1 MFGQNILAKANYDLK
16 GSLNVNSIFSTIQ
29 GEGPFSGVPA
39 LFIRLQGCSLRCFW
53 CDTEFDSG
61 ITYRLDKLEDYVYK
75 HSPASVAFCN
85 KRPLIVITGGEPLL
99 QADLPVFVKKLI
111 DNNYRIQIETSGTV
125 WQPGFD
131 VLVDDKNYGDHITFV
146 VSPKTGDL
154 HSRIYRVA
162 DCFKYIIKSGEVGVD
177 GLPNTSTQTKGKSKI
192 LARPAFNTPV
202 YVMPL
207 DEQDNI
213 KNAENLREAAKS
225 SMNFGYI
232 LCMQVHKLAGLE

>member
-1 MFGQNILAKANYDLK
+1 MFGQNLLTKINYELK
-16 GSLNVNSIFSTIQ
+16 GFLNVNSIFNTIQ
-29 GEGPFSGVPA
+29 GEGPFSGTPA
-39 LFIRLQGCSLRCFW
+39 LFIRLQGCCLKCFW

-61 ITYRLDKLEDYVYK
+61 ISYSLDKLEEYVQK
-75 HSPASVAFCN
+75 HLPVAIVFCN

-99 QADLPVFVKKLI
+99 QADLPVFIKRLI
-111 DNNYRIQIETSGTV
+111 DNGNRVQIETAGTV
-125 WQPGFD
+125 WQTGFD
-131 VLVDDKNYGDHITFV
+131 ALVDDKKYSDYITFV

-162 DCFKYIIKSGEVGVD
+162 DCFKYIIKSGETGTD
-177 GLPNTSTQTKGKSKI
+177 GLPNRSTQTKDKNKI

-207 DEQDNI
+207 DEQDNL
-213 KNAENLREAAKS
+213 KNAANLREAAKS
-225 SMNFGYI
+225 AMNFGYI